1 MAAAKLTE
9 EFLNSLYEEIKAEAN
24 TDEGEQEQVF
34 FSEAQRGLAN
44 RCGMT
49 PDKYMAGYTDWRDI
63 RDLLDSYVEQASRF
77 ENAHRDAKGKKQ
89 PPASGTPRLSLDSNL
104 AITYLKKK
112 LHYMSTINSGEE
124 GTEQKIHHTIE
135 QRY

>member
-1 MAAAKLTE
+1 MATAKLTE
-9 EFLNSLYEEIKAEAN
+9 EFLNSLYEEIEAEAN
-24 TDEGEQEQVF
+24 TDEAEQEQVF

-77 ENAHRDAKGKKQ
+77 ENAHRDEKGKKQ
-89 PPASGTPRLSLDSNL
+89 PPASGMPHLSLDSSLGN
-104 AITYLKKK
+104 TYLQEA
-112 LHYMSTINSGEE
+112 LYYISTINSGEE
-124 GTEQKIHHTIE
+124 GTEQNIHRIIK
-135 QRY
+135 QR